1 MFSLA
6 LGCALSTITVSCT
19 TSQSVVSQSA
29 DLSKYKYA
37 SVINNDTYHIPAELM
52 EYEIML
58 FDAVEASRLKLIS
71 DMRLYE
77 LTPEQQAQLLIVKYG
92 VNIRQEETCGDGQF
106 HRLSFRSSCR
116 LMPWCIPTLGISS
129 SADMKGAIKRAEEQ
143 ISQTFPKKINKL

>member
-1 MFSLA
+1 MRSIVKLMFSLA

-58 FDAVEASRLKLIS
+58 F
-71 DMRLYE
+71 
-77 LTPEQQAQLLIVKYG
+77 
-92 VNIRQEETCGDGQF
+92 
-106 HRLSFRSSCR
+106 SF
-116 LMPWCIPTLGISS
+116 
-129 SADMKGAIKRAEEQ
+129 
-143 ISQTFPKKINKL
+143 